1 MNKIYRIVWNHAK
14 RTWIVASELSRSANK
29 SNATNTSLTT
39 NIIKLSTL
47 SLALS
52 AGFASAATYSPTY
65 GTIPDNNP
73 QTSIAIG
80 DGSKVNST
88 LVSTITGLEGNSGKV
103 STALGY
109 NTTATADF
117 STALGGFA
125 NASFAS
131 TAVGGQATADKRSV
145 AVGYNATAMGLREV
159 FIGDHAG
166 LNHSNSTEYNIGI
179 GYSAS
184 SNVTGNNTISIGNTA
199 GDGTSGSHNI
209 AIGTYANAKLAG
221 PTTNV
226 TSDDNIAIG
235 NSALA
240 NGVNNYKTT
249 AATGETVIGKA
260 TAVGSH
266 ANATGIVSSAYGAEA
281 NATAI
286 HSTAIGAKSQANGD
300 NSTAIGYE
308 AKTSGHG
315 ATSLGYYANA
325 TANLTTAVGTN
336 AGATSDYASAFGR
349 EANASGGSATAL
361 GNRATASG
369 AASVALGVSA
379 KATNQRT
386 IAIGE
391 SSNASAFN
399 ATAIGR
405 NATAEHTDS
414 IALGSNSVTAIAI
427 PTTNATVNG
436 ITYSDFA
443 GTNPIATVSIGAE
456 GKERTITNVAAGR
469 ISLSSTDAINGS
481 QLYLTQQ
488 AIGNVA
494 ATTANI
500 LGGGAAVTENGNITF
515 PTYALVN
522 GTPDAD
528 KEGKQGRY
536 TTVSAA
542 LSALNTAVISPLT
555 FAGDTGTNF
564 ERHLGSTVKI
574 KGGSTGIL
582 TENNIGVVADGN
594 STLTI
599 KLAEKV
605 NLGANGSLTTG
616 DTVVNNTGITIA
628 NGVADKPVSL
638 TKSGLDNGG
647 NKIANVA
654 AGDVDTDAVNVSQL
668 KQAISK
674 FATHY
679 VSISDDGIQRAN
691 YDNSG
696 SSGVNPMAIGVATS
710 ANGELATALGSEAEA
725 NGERTTAV
733 GPRATADG
741 MNATSIGYN
750 ANANATNALAVGS
763 AANAN
768 ADTSTAIGT
777 ASTATATRAT
787 ALGSKSEA
795 TGENSTAVGYEASS
809 IGADSLA
816 AGYNANASGTQSTA
830 LGNSANAGGIWS
842 TSVGRNANAAGSSA
856 IALGNSANAAGV
868 ASIALGVSSQATT
881 TAAVAL
887 GQNAKATHQGSV
899 ALGTNSETV
908 ATVATKSA
916 TLNGNTYTFAGTTP
930 SSTVSIGSVGNE
942 RTLTNV
948 EAGRISDS
956 STNAINGSQLYAAY
970 TEIDGLNTK
979 VNELSNGALTFVD
992 DAGTEIVRKL
1002 GTSLNVKGGADAT
1015 ILTDNNIG
1023 VVATDANTLTV
1034 KLAKDIDLTP
1044 AGSVA
1049 VGNSK
1054 LNNNGLTINN
1064 GPSVTMT
1071 GVDAGKLKIT
1081 NVADGD
1087 ISPISADAVNG
1098 SQLYDT
1104 ANTIATALGGNSS
1117 VNANGAV
1124 SAPSYTVVDGAPANE
1139 VSKTVNNV
1147 GSAITA
1153 LNDAVTSPLTFAGDT
1168 GTPSQRKLG
1177 STVTVKGGVSNES
1190 QLTDNN
1196 IGVISNGNGS
1206 LTVKL
1211 AKDIKVNSVTAQTV
1225 TANIAVADTVKTGDT
1240 TIDTNGLTIVGGPS
1254 ITKTG
1259 INAAGTKVT
1268 NVKAGTED
1276 TDAVNFSQLKA
1287 TEKNINNK
1295 INNIDS
1301 KVNKVDKRLRAGIAG
1316 ATATAGLPQAYL
1328 PGKSMLATAGDTY
1341 RNEAAIAVGYSRIS
1355 DNGKVI
1361 YKLTGN
1367 SNTRGDFG
1375 GSIGMGY
1382 QW

>member
-1 MNKIYRIVWNHAK
+1 
-14 RTWIVASELSRSANK
+14 
-29 SNATNTSLTT
+29 
-39 NIIKLSTL
+39 
-47 SLALS
+47 
-52 AGFASAATYSPTY
+52 
-65 GTIPDNNP
+65 
-73 QTSIAIG
+73 
-80 DGSKVNST
+80 
-88 LVSTITGLEGNSGKV
+88 
-103 STALGY
+103 
-109 NTTATADF
+109 
-117 STALGGFA
+117 
-125 NASFAS
+125 
-131 TAVGGQATADKRSV
+131 
-145 AVGYNATAMGLREV
+145 MGLREV

-369 AASVALGVSA
+369 AASVALEVSA

-443 GTNPIATVSIGAE
+443 GTNPTATVSIGAE

-696 SSGVNPMAIGVATS
+696 SSGVNSMAIGVATS

-750 ANANATNALAVGS
+750 
-763 AANAN
+763 ANAN

-908 ATVATKSA
+908 AKVATKSA

-956 STNAINGSQLYAAY
+956 STDAINGSQLYAAY

-1124 SAPSYTVVDGAPANE
+1124 SAPSYTVIDGAPANE

-1287 TEKNINNK
+1287 TEK
-1295 INNIDS
+1295 
-1301 KVNKVDKRLRAGIAG
+1301 
-1316 ATATAGLPQAYL
+1316 
-1328 PGKSMLATAGDTY
+1328 
-1341 RNEAAIAVGYSRIS
+1341 IS
-1355 DNGKVI
+1355 I
-1361 YKLTGN
+1361 I
-1367 SNTRGDFG
+1367 R
-1375 GSIGMGY
+1375 SIILI
-1382 QW
+1382 QK

>member
-1 MNKIYRIVWNHAK
+1 M
-14 RTWIVASELSRSANK
+14 
-29 SNATNTSLTT
+29 
-39 NIIKLSTL
+39 
-47 SLALS
+47 
-52 AGFASAATYSPTY
+52 
-65 GTIPDNNP
+65 
-73 QTSIAIG
+73 
-80 DGSKVNST
+80 
-88 LVSTITGLEGNSGKV
+88 
-103 STALGY
+103 
-109 NTTATADF
+109 
-117 STALGGFA
+117 
-125 NASFAS
+125 
-131 TAVGGQATADKRSV
+131 
-145 AVGYNATAMGLREV
+145 
-159 FIGDHAG
+159 
-166 LNHSNSTEYNIGI
+166 
-179 GYSAS
+179 
-184 SNVTGNNTISIGNTA
+184 
-199 GDGTSGSHNI
+199 
-209 AIGTYANAKLAG
+209 
-221 PTTNV
+221 
-226 TSDDNIAIG
+226 
-235 NSALA
+235 
-240 NGVNNYKTT
+240 
-249 AATGETVIGKA
+249 
-260 TAVGSH
+260 
-266 ANATGIVSSAYGAEA
+266 
-281 NATAI
+281 
-286 HSTAIGAKSQANGD
+286 
-300 NSTAIGYE
+300 
-308 AKTSGHG
+308 
-315 ATSLGYYANA
+315 
-325 TANLTTAVGTN
+325 
-336 AGATSDYASAFGR
+336 
-349 EANASGGSATAL
+349 
-361 GNRATASG
+361 
-369 AASVALGVSA
+369 
-379 KATNQRT
+379 
-386 IAIGE
+386 
-391 SSNASAFN
+391 
-399 ATAIGR
+399 
-405 NATAEHTDS
+405 
-414 IALGSNSVTAIAI
+414 
-427 PTTNATVNG
+427 
-436 ITYSDFA
+436 
-443 GTNPIATVSIGAE
+443 
-456 GKERTITNVAAGR
+456 
-469 ISLSSTDAINGS
+469 
-481 QLYLTQQ
+481 
-488 AIGNVA
+488 
-494 ATTANI
+494 
-500 LGGGAAVTENGNITF
+500 
-515 PTYALVN
+515 N

-696 SSGVNPMAIGVATS
+696 SSGVNSMAIGVATR

-868 ASIALGVSSQATT
+868 ASIALG
-881 TAAVAL
+881 
-887 GQNAKATHQGSV
+887 
-899 ALGTNSETV
+899 TNSATV

-948 EAGRISDS
+948 AAGRISDS
-956 STNAINGSQLYAAY
+956 STDAINGSQLYAAY

-1124 SAPSYTVVDGAPANE
+1124 SAPSYTVVDGAPTNE

>member
-469 ISLSSTDAINGS
+469 ISLSSTDTINGS

-787 ALGSKSEA
+787 ALGSKS
-795 TGENSTAVGYEASS
+795 
-809 IGADSLA
+809 
-816 AGYNANASGTQSTA
+816 
-830 LGNSANAGGIWS
+830 
-842 TSVGRNANAAGSSA
+842 GS
-856 IALGNSANAAGV
+856 
-868 ASIALGVSSQATT
+868 
-881 TAAVAL
+881 
-887 GQNAKATHQGSV
+887 
-899 ALGTNSETV
+899 
-908 ATVATKSA
+908 
-916 TLNGNTYTFAGTTP
+916 
-930 SSTVSIGSVGNE
+930 
-942 RTLTNV
+942 
-948 EAGRISDS
+948 
-956 STNAINGSQLYAAY
+956 
-970 TEIDGLNTK
+970 
-979 VNELSNGALTFVD
+979 
-992 DAGTEIVRKL
+992 
-1002 GTSLNVKGGADAT
+1002 
-1015 ILTDNNIG
+1015 
-1023 VVATDANTLTV
+1023 
-1034 KLAKDIDLTP
+1034 
-1044 AGSVA
+1044 
-1049 VGNSK
+1049 
-1054 LNNNGLTINN
+1054 
-1064 GPSVTMT
+1064 
-1071 GVDAGKLKIT
+1071 
-1081 NVADGD
+1081 
-1087 ISPISADAVNG
+1087 
-1098 SQLYDT
+1098 
-1104 ANTIATALGGNSS
+1104 
-1117 VNANGAV
+1117 
-1124 SAPSYTVVDGAPANE
+1124 
-1139 VSKTVNNV
+1139 
-1147 GSAITA
+1147 
-1153 LNDAVTSPLTFAGDT
+1153 
-1168 GTPSQRKLG
+1168 
-1177 STVTVKGGVSNES
+1177 
-1190 QLTDNN
+1190 
-1196 IGVISNGNGS
+1196 
-1206 LTVKL
+1206 
-1211 AKDIKVNSVTAQTV
+1211 
-1225 TANIAVADTVKTGDT
+1225 
-1240 TIDTNGLTIVGGPS
+1240 
-1254 ITKTG
+1254 
-1259 INAAGTKVT
+1259 
-1268 NVKAGTED
+1268 
-1276 TDAVNFSQLKA
+1276 
-1287 TEKNINNK
+1287 
-1295 INNIDS
+1295 
-1301 KVNKVDKRLRAGIAG
+1301 
-1316 ATATAGLPQAYL
+1316 
-1328 PGKSMLATAGDTY
+1328 Y
-1341 RNEAAIAVGYSRIS
+1341 R
-1355 DNGKVI
+1355 
-1361 YKLTGN
+1361 
-1367 SNTRGDFG
+1367 
-1375 GSIGMGY
+1375 
-1382 QW
+1382 

>member
-696 SSGVNPMAIGVATS
+696 SSGVNSMAIGVATS

-750 ANANATNALAVGS
+750 ANANATNTLAVGS

-948 EAGRISDS
+948 AAGRISDS
-956 STNAINGSQLYAAY
+956 STDAINGSQLYAAY

-979 VNELSNGALTFVD
+979 LMV
-992 DAGTEIVRKL
+992 
-1002 GTSLNVKGGADAT
+1002 
-1015 ILTDNNIG
+1015 
-1023 VVATDANTLTV
+1023 
-1034 KLAKDIDLTP
+1034 
-1044 AGSVA
+1044 
-1049 VGNSK
+1049 
-1054 LNNNGLTINN
+1054 
-1064 GPSVTMT
+1064 
-1071 GVDAGKLKIT
+1071 
-1081 NVADGD
+1081 
-1087 ISPISADAVNG
+1087 
-1098 SQLYDT
+1098 
-1104 ANTIATALGGNSS
+1104 
-1117 VNANGAV
+1117 
-1124 SAPSYTVVDGAPANE
+1124 
-1139 VSKTVNNV
+1139 
-1147 GSAITA
+1147 
-1153 LNDAVTSPLTFAGDT
+1153 
-1168 GTPSQRKLG
+1168 
-1177 STVTVKGGVSNES
+1177 
-1190 QLTDNN
+1190 
-1196 IGVISNGNGS
+1196 
-1206 LTVKL
+1206 
-1211 AKDIKVNSVTAQTV
+1211 
-1225 TANIAVADTVKTGDT
+1225 
-1240 TIDTNGLTIVGGPS
+1240 
-1254 ITKTG
+1254 
-1259 INAAGTKVT
+1259 
-1268 NVKAGTED
+1268 
-1276 TDAVNFSQLKA
+1276 
-1287 TEKNINNK
+1287 
-1295 INNIDS
+1295 
-1301 KVNKVDKRLRAGIAG
+1301 
-1316 ATATAGLPQAYL
+1316 
-1328 PGKSMLATAGDTY
+1328 
-1341 RNEAAIAVGYSRIS
+1341 
-1355 DNGKVI
+1355 
-1361 YKLTGN
+1361 
-1367 SNTRGDFG
+1367 
-1375 GSIGMGY
+1375 
-1382 QW
+1382 

>member
-14 RTWIVASELSRSANK
+14 RTWIVASKLSRSANK

-325 TANLTTAVGTN
+325 TANLTTAVGTH

-414 IALGSNSVTAIAI
+414 ITLGSNSVTAIAI

-696 SSGVNPMAIGVATS
+696 SSGVNSMAIGVATR

-868 ASIALGVSSQATT
+868 ASIALG
-881 TAAVAL
+881 
-887 GQNAKATHQGSV
+887 
-899 ALGTNSETV
+899 TNSATV

-948 EAGRISDS
+948 AAGRISDS
-956 STNAINGSQLYAAY
+956 STDAINGSQLYAAY

-1124 SAPSYTVVDGAPANE
+1124 SAPSYTVVDGAPTNE

>member
-1 MNKIYRIVWNHAK
+1 M
-14 RTWIVASELSRSANK
+14 
-29 SNATNTSLTT
+29 
-39 NIIKLSTL
+39 
-47 SLALS
+47 
-52 AGFASAATYSPTY
+52 
-65 GTIPDNNP
+65 
-73 QTSIAIG
+73 
-80 DGSKVNST
+80 
-88 LVSTITGLEGNSGKV
+88 
-103 STALGY
+103 
-109 NTTATADF
+109 
-117 STALGGFA
+117 
-125 NASFAS
+125 
-131 TAVGGQATADKRSV
+131 
-145 AVGYNATAMGLREV
+145 
-159 FIGDHAG
+159 
-166 LNHSNSTEYNIGI
+166 
-179 GYSAS
+179 
-184 SNVTGNNTISIGNTA
+184 
-199 GDGTSGSHNI
+199 
-209 AIGTYANAKLAG
+209 
-221 PTTNV
+221 
-226 TSDDNIAIG
+226 
-235 NSALA
+235 
-240 NGVNNYKTT
+240 
-249 AATGETVIGKA
+249 
-260 TAVGSH
+260 
-266 ANATGIVSSAYGAEA
+266 
-281 NATAI
+281 
-286 HSTAIGAKSQANGD
+286 
-300 NSTAIGYE
+300 
-308 AKTSGHG
+308 
-315 ATSLGYYANA
+315 
-325 TANLTTAVGTN
+325 
-336 AGATSDYASAFGR
+336 
-349 EANASGGSATAL
+349 
-361 GNRATASG
+361 
-369 AASVALGVSA
+369 
-379 KATNQRT
+379 
-386 IAIGE
+386 
-391 SSNASAFN
+391 
-399 ATAIGR
+399 
-405 NATAEHTDS
+405 
-414 IALGSNSVTAIAI
+414 
-427 PTTNATVNG
+427 
-436 ITYSDFA
+436 
-443 GTNPIATVSIGAE
+443 
-456 GKERTITNVAAGR
+456 
-469 ISLSSTDAINGS
+469 
-481 QLYLTQQ
+481 
-488 AIGNVA
+488 
-494 ATTANI
+494 
-500 LGGGAAVTENGNITF
+500 
-515 PTYALVN
+515 N

-696 SSGVNPMAIGVATS
+696 SSGVNSMAIGVATN
-710 ANGELATALGSEAEA
+710 ANGEL
-725 NGERTTAV
+725 
-733 GPRATADG
+733 
-741 MNATSIGYN
+741 
-750 ANANATNALAVGS
+750 
-763 AANAN
+763 
-768 ADTSTAIGT
+768 
-777 ASTATATRAT
+777 AT

-956 STNAINGSQLYAAY
+956 STDAINGSQLYAAY

>member
-1 MNKIYRIVWNHAK
+1 M
-14 RTWIVASELSRSANK
+14 
-29 SNATNTSLTT
+29 
-39 NIIKLSTL
+39 
-47 SLALS
+47 
-52 AGFASAATYSPTY
+52 
-65 GTIPDNNP
+65 
-73 QTSIAIG
+73 
-80 DGSKVNST
+80 
-88 LVSTITGLEGNSGKV
+88 
-103 STALGY
+103 
-109 NTTATADF
+109 
-117 STALGGFA
+117 
-125 NASFAS
+125 
-131 TAVGGQATADKRSV
+131 
-145 AVGYNATAMGLREV
+145 
-159 FIGDHAG
+159 
-166 LNHSNSTEYNIGI
+166 
-179 GYSAS
+179 
-184 SNVTGNNTISIGNTA
+184 
-199 GDGTSGSHNI
+199 
-209 AIGTYANAKLAG
+209 
-221 PTTNV
+221 
-226 TSDDNIAIG
+226 
-235 NSALA
+235 
-240 NGVNNYKTT
+240 
-249 AATGETVIGKA
+249 
-260 TAVGSH
+260 
-266 ANATGIVSSAYGAEA
+266 
-281 NATAI
+281 
-286 HSTAIGAKSQANGD
+286 
-300 NSTAIGYE
+300 
-308 AKTSGHG
+308 
-315 ATSLGYYANA
+315 
-325 TANLTTAVGTN
+325 
-336 AGATSDYASAFGR
+336 
-349 EANASGGSATAL
+349 
-361 GNRATASG
+361 
-369 AASVALGVSA
+369 
-379 KATNQRT
+379 
-386 IAIGE
+386 
-391 SSNASAFN
+391 
-399 ATAIGR
+399 
-405 NATAEHTDS
+405 
-414 IALGSNSVTAIAI
+414 
-427 PTTNATVNG
+427 
-436 ITYSDFA
+436 
-443 GTNPIATVSIGAE
+443 
-456 GKERTITNVAAGR
+456 
-469 ISLSSTDAINGS
+469 
-481 QLYLTQQ
+481 
-488 AIGNVA
+488 
-494 ATTANI
+494 
-500 LGGGAAVTENGNITF
+500 
-515 PTYALVN
+515 N

-696 SSGVNPMAIGVATS
+696 SSGVNSMAIGVATS
-710 ANGELATALGSEAEA
+710 ANGEL
-725 NGERTTAV
+725 
-733 GPRATADG
+733 
-741 MNATSIGYN
+741 
-750 ANANATNALAVGS
+750 
-763 AANAN
+763 
-768 ADTSTAIGT
+768 
-777 ASTATATRAT
+777 AT

-956 STNAINGSQLYAAY
+956 STDAINGSQLYAAY

>member
-1 MNKIYRIVWNHAK
+1 M
-14 RTWIVASELSRSANK
+14 
-29 SNATNTSLTT
+29 
-39 NIIKLSTL
+39 
-47 SLALS
+47 
-52 AGFASAATYSPTY
+52 
-65 GTIPDNNP
+65 
-73 QTSIAIG
+73 
-80 DGSKVNST
+80 
-88 LVSTITGLEGNSGKV
+88 
-103 STALGY
+103 
-109 NTTATADF
+109 
-117 STALGGFA
+117 
-125 NASFAS
+125 
-131 TAVGGQATADKRSV
+131 
-145 AVGYNATAMGLREV
+145 
-159 FIGDHAG
+159 
-166 LNHSNSTEYNIGI
+166 
-179 GYSAS
+179 
-184 SNVTGNNTISIGNTA
+184 
-199 GDGTSGSHNI
+199 
-209 AIGTYANAKLAG
+209 
-221 PTTNV
+221 
-226 TSDDNIAIG
+226 
-235 NSALA
+235 
-240 NGVNNYKTT
+240 
-249 AATGETVIGKA
+249 
-260 TAVGSH
+260 
-266 ANATGIVSSAYGAEA
+266 
-281 NATAI
+281 
-286 HSTAIGAKSQANGD
+286 
-300 NSTAIGYE
+300 
-308 AKTSGHG
+308 
-315 ATSLGYYANA
+315 
-325 TANLTTAVGTN
+325 
-336 AGATSDYASAFGR
+336 
-349 EANASGGSATAL
+349 
-361 GNRATASG
+361 
-369 AASVALGVSA
+369 
-379 KATNQRT
+379 
-386 IAIGE
+386 
-391 SSNASAFN
+391 
-399 ATAIGR
+399 
-405 NATAEHTDS
+405 
-414 IALGSNSVTAIAI
+414 
-427 PTTNATVNG
+427 
-436 ITYSDFA
+436 
-443 GTNPIATVSIGAE
+443 
-456 GKERTITNVAAGR
+456 
-469 ISLSSTDAINGS
+469 
-481 QLYLTQQ
+481 
-488 AIGNVA
+488 
-494 ATTANI
+494 
-500 LGGGAAVTENGNITF
+500 
-515 PTYALVN
+515 N

-564 ERHLGSTVKI
+564 ERHLGSTIKI

-696 SSGVNPMAIGVATS
+696 SSGVNSMAIGVATS

-795 TGENSTAVGYEASS
+795 TGENSTAV
-809 IGADSLA
+809 
-816 AGYNANASGTQSTA
+816 
-830 LGNSANAGGIWS
+830 GNSANAGGIWS

-956 STNAINGSQLYAAY
+956 STDAINGSQLYAAY

>member
-469 ISLSSTDAINGS
+469 ISLSSTDTINGS

-868 ASIALGVSSQATT
+868 AS
-881 TAAVAL
+881 
-887 GQNAKATHQGSV
+887 V

-948 EAGRISDS
+948 AAGRILDS
-956 STNAINGSQLYAAY
+956 STDAINGSQLYAAY

-1124 SAPSYTVVDGAPANE
+1124 SAPSYTVVDGAPTNE

>member
-80 DGSKVNST
+80 DEYKVNST

-469 ISLSSTDAINGS
+469 ISLSSTDTINGS

-522 GTPDAD
+522 GTPNAD

-733 GPRATADG
+733 R
-741 MNATSIGYN
+741 S
-750 ANANATNALAVGS
+750 S
-763 AANAN
+763 
-768 ADTSTAIGT
+768 
-777 ASTATATRAT
+777 R
-787 ALGSKSEA
+787 
-795 TGENSTAVGYEASS
+795 NS
-809 IGADSLA
+809 
-816 AGYNANASGTQSTA
+816 
-830 LGNSANAGGIWS
+830 
-842 TSVGRNANAAGSSA
+842 
-856 IALGNSANAAGV
+856 
-868 ASIALGVSSQATT
+868 
-881 TAAVAL
+881 
-887 GQNAKATHQGSV
+887 
-899 ALGTNSETV
+899 
-908 ATVATKSA
+908 
-916 TLNGNTYTFAGTTP
+916 
-930 SSTVSIGSVGNE
+930 
-942 RTLTNV
+942 
-948 EAGRISDS
+948 
-956 STNAINGSQLYAAY
+956 
-970 TEIDGLNTK
+970 
-979 VNELSNGALTFVD
+979 
-992 DAGTEIVRKL
+992 
-1002 GTSLNVKGGADAT
+1002 
-1015 ILTDNNIG
+1015 
-1023 VVATDANTLTV
+1023 
-1034 KLAKDIDLTP
+1034 
-1044 AGSVA
+1044 
-1049 VGNSK
+1049 
-1054 LNNNGLTINN
+1054 
-1064 GPSVTMT
+1064 
-1071 GVDAGKLKIT
+1071 
-1081 NVADGD
+1081 
-1087 ISPISADAVNG
+1087 
-1098 SQLYDT
+1098 
-1104 ANTIATALGGNSS
+1104 
-1117 VNANGAV
+1117 
-1124 SAPSYTVVDGAPANE
+1124 
-1139 VSKTVNNV
+1139 
-1147 GSAITA
+1147 
-1153 LNDAVTSPLTFAGDT
+1153 
-1168 GTPSQRKLG
+1168 
-1177 STVTVKGGVSNES
+1177 
-1190 QLTDNN
+1190 
-1196 IGVISNGNGS
+1196 
-1206 LTVKL
+1206 
-1211 AKDIKVNSVTAQTV
+1211 
-1225 TANIAVADTVKTGDT
+1225 
-1240 TIDTNGLTIVGGPS
+1240 
-1254 ITKTG
+1254 
-1259 INAAGTKVT
+1259 
-1268 NVKAGTED
+1268 
-1276 TDAVNFSQLKA
+1276 
-1287 TEKNINNK
+1287 
-1295 INNIDS
+1295 
-1301 KVNKVDKRLRAGIAG
+1301 
-1316 ATATAGLPQAYL
+1316 
-1328 PGKSMLATAGDTY
+1328 
-1341 RNEAAIAVGYSRIS
+1341 
-1355 DNGKVI
+1355 
-1361 YKLTGN
+1361 
-1367 SNTRGDFG
+1367 
-1375 GSIGMGY
+1375 
-1382 QW
+1382 